1 MKRQSESGLIEPL
14 LRALVVY
21 PGNAKD
27 LNGILHIAASEI
39 QKREH
44 THERVRIRA
53 LRFIAECACYVA
65 LYEAADR
72 KREP

>member
-1 MKRQSESGLIEPL
+1 MTL

-27 LNGILHIAASEI
+27 LNAILHIAASEI

-44 THERVRIRA
+44 THQRVKIKA
-53 LRFIAECACYVA
+53 LHYVAECACYIA